1 MTTKP
6 MKPRQVVFWRSMGRF
21 VPLATLLLLLWGYVL
36 PYQAGVQIDKALAVW
51 VNHHDGWH
59 LTRQRVGVYERRY
72 QIRWGGSSGSPPILA
87 TLQVQNRPVG
97 WSTGAGH
104 QWGWGAFSLSLDP
117 ASAVQLTRW
126 PDETWRW
133 VGIIG
138 WLGGLDMHL
147 PMTSPKS
154 GSAQLKFDA
163 RSGRWQ
169 GQLDLPAWRLTTPAN
184 TWRFGRSIID
194 LDLRSVADTPL
205 DSDSILPFGGLLGE
219 VGVDIRRLGWVGP
232 QDRGLVDG
240 LHLRFRQISR
250 QQGNLRDVIGSAS
263 VEAVQYQGKPL
274 GSAQTTIALYD
285 AEPEVISRLYAL
297 GSRVVMML
305 PDLRLDDP
313 TQPLLDGFAQARVHD
328 AWSEVLIALRR
339 AEVRLDAFRFHG
351 PHGGFDAA
359 GAAFG
364 PRYQTDLS
372 RGSSRRKA
380 VRYWR
385 ANLGLQVDAA
395 WLCAWPSDLTRIWQ
409 PWLQRQQGRWVGNFE
424 HTATGWQIQKNPA
437 DISTFRPQD

>member
-1 MTTKP
+1 
-6 MKPRQVVFWRSMGRF
+6 
-21 VPLATLLLLLWGYVL
+21 
-36 PYQAGVQIDKALAVW
+36 
-51 VNHHDGWH
+51 
-59 LTRQRVGVYERRY
+59 
-72 QIRWGGSSGSPPILA
+72 
-87 TLQVQNRPVG
+87 
-97 WSTGAGH
+97 
-104 QWGWGAFSLSLDP
+104 
-117 ASAVQLTRW
+117 
-126 PDETWRW
+126 
-133 VGIIG
+133 
-138 WLGGLDMHL
+138 
-147 PMTSPKS
+147 
-154 GSAQLKFDA
+154 
-163 RSGRWQ
+163 
-169 GQLDLPAWRLTTPAN
+169 
-184 TWRFGRSIID
+184 
-194 LDLRSVADTPL
+194 
-205 DSDSILPFGGLLGE
+205 
-219 VGVDIRRLGWVGP
+219 
-232 QDRGLVDG
+232 
-240 LHLRFRQISR
+240 
-250 QQGNLRDVIGSAS
+250 
-263 VEAVQYQGKPL
+263 
-274 GSAQTTIALYD
+274 
-285 AEPEVISRLYAL
+285 
-297 GSRVVMML
+297 MML